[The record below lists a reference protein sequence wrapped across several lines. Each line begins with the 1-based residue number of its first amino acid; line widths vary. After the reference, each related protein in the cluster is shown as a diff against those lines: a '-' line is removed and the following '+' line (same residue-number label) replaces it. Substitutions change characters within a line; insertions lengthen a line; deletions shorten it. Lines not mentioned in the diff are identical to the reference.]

1 MTWGVCFWFLHDKR
15 EPCVWKGKEAM
26 HGSCSSGH
34 GELWQCEQSLGYGG
48 TDHSGVVHQDQKL
61 IFPTHKIN
69 FA

>member
-1 MTWGVCFWFLHDKR
+1 
-15 EPCVWKGKEAM
+15 M
-26 HGSCSSGH
+26 HGSCFSGH